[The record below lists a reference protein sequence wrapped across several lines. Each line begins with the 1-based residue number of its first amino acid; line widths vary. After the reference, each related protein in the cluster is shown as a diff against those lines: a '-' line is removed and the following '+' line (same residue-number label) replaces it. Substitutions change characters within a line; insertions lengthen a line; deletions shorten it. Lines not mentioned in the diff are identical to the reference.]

1 MECNKQRKPKVRKDM
16 DEQAFKELVV
26 RHRDLIWSVCKRFR
40 LSAAWQTEDA
50 FNEVLCALW
59 QSGDSFSGRSTE
71 RTWVFRVANNTL
83 VSLARRIDNQ
93 SQGAAPATEA
103 AYSTEEE
110 YHLAELIEQL
120 EEPDRTIVR
129 SHLYGFKHAETAKMV
144 GMSTAAVSM
153 RLTRALR
160 KLRKLYNQ

>member
-1 MECNKQRKPKVRKDM
+1 M
-16 DEQAFKELVV
+16 DEHEFKEMVD
-26 RHRDLIWSVCKRFR
+26 RHRDLIWSVCKHYR

-59 QSGDSFSGRSTE
+59 QGADSFDGRCAE

-83 VSLARRIDNQ
+83 ISLSRRIANQPTSTTQPSEMGVDN
-93 SQGAAPATEA
+93 A
-103 AYSTEEE
+103 EE

-120 EEPDRTIVR
+120 DEPDRTIVR
-129 SHLYGFKHAETAKMV
+129 SHLYGFRHAETAKVV
-144 GMSTAAVSM
+144 GMTAGAVSV
-153 RLTRALR
+153 RLSRALR